1 MALSDTSR
9 FYQIG
14 TLAADIMLSCAFIF
28 LVGGESL
35 SDYRALYRKW
45 RPRDFDDVCG
55 QDGITDI
62 LKYEVANNRLSHA
75 YLFCG
80 SRGTGKT
87 SCAKILAKAVN
98 CENPK
103 DGNPC
108 NCCEACRS
116 IDAGIAT
123 DVIEMDAAS
132 NNGINDVRDMQ
143 DEIAFTP
150 ALLKYRVYIIDEVHM
165 MSGQAFN
172 ALLKTLEEPPT
183 YVIFILAT
191 TENHKLPTTIVSRC
205 QRFDFKRIATDVI
218 ISRLLRISEDEGI
231 EITEDAARIIARVS
245 RGGMRD
251 AISLLELCAGA
262 NTRIDEA
269 LVFDT
274 VGSGNRE
281 SSFRM
286 IRAICKA
293 DYETI
298 YSIINDIVM
307 KSGDLSVF
315 WQEIIDAYRDVM
327 IVKNSERAKIYLDLT
342 DSEYALLSEIAA
354 EFTMTRLSY
363 HTSMLEDAMADMQRA
378 INSKRSI
385 AEITLTRM
393 CDTRLSSTNEAL
405 LLRLEE
411 LEKAVK
417 MLRLGVPPV
426 QQSAE
431 AVTDNP
437 RKTEVKI
444 EQKTK
449 QPEKPE
455 SKAEKPLALYGH
467 WGVVLKKIA
476 ELKRSL
482 SAGFAGASV
491 YTDGVRFVI
500 RMSGFFAEKLKG
512 NDIDLA
518 IVRGVIAEQ
527 EGTTPDR
534 ITLVIE
540 SNERPSGGGSDNIE
554 DLFK

>member
-1 MALSDTSR
+1 M
-9 FYQIG
+9 
-14 TLAADIMLSCAFIF
+14 
-28 LVGGESL
+28 

-98 CENPK
+98 CENTIN
-103 DGNPC
+103 GNPC
-108 NCCEACRS
+108 NRCESCRS

-205 QRFDFKRIATDVI
+205 QRFDFRRIATDVI
-218 ISRLLRISEDEGI
+218 ISRLLEISKNEGI
-231 EITEDAARIIARVS
+231 DITEDAARVIARVS

-262 NTRIDEA
+262 NTKIDESV
-269 LVFDT
+269 VFDT

-281 SSFRM
+281 SSFKI
-286 IRAICKA
+286 IRAISKS

-327 IVKNSERAKIYLDLT
+327 IVKNSERAKTYLDLT
-342 DSEYALLSEIAA
+342 DSEYAMLSEIAS
-354 EFTMTRLSY
+354 EFTMARLSY
-363 HTSMLEDAMADMQRA
+363 HTSMLEDAMANMQRA
-378 INSKRSI
+378 LNSKRSI

-393 CDTRLSSTNEAL
+393 CDTRLSSDNEAL
-405 LLRLEE
+405 LLRVEE

-417 MLRLGVPPV
+417 MLKLGVSNEP
-426 QQSAE
+426 Q
-431 AVTDNP
+431 
-437 RKTEVKI
+437 KTEPAQNAHKKTDEKTGQSII
-444 EQKTK
+444 EPKK
-449 QPEKPE
+449 VEPAVGEG
-455 SKAEKPLALYGH
+455 SLAIYGH
-467 WGVVLKKIA
+467 WGAVLKKIA

-482 SAGFAGASV
+482 SSRFVGASV
-491 YTDGVRFVI
+491 YTDGKRYVFK
-500 RMSGFFAEKLKG
+500 MKGLFADMLSQNG
-512 NDIDLA
+512 TDLA

-527 EGTTPDR
+527 EGKRVDE
-534 ITLVIE
+534 IEIVIE
-540 SNERPSGGGSDNIE
+540 NTDKAIGTPNDNLE